1 MRPGLETMA
10 LTVFFAFCIL
20 GVDFMVYVLF
30 QWTYGDKR
38 RAIARQVADH
48 RKAFD
53 AQPRRPFLVPSGEA
67 ARAGG
72 RAAIEK
78 AKLNLVAQLK

>member
-1 MRPGLETMA
+1 MRPGLETMG

-38 RAIARQVADH
+38 RSIARQVAAH
-48 RKAFD
+48 RKMLD
-53 AQPRRPFLVPSGEA
+53 AQPRRPFLVPSAEPARTDRPAPIQEA
-67 ARAGG
+67 S
-72 RAAIEK
+72 
-78 AKLNLVAQLK
+78 